1 MKKTRVAI
9 LFGGKSAEHEVSLQ
23 SAKSIVEAIDT
34 DKYDIVLVGVDK
46 QGKWLLN
53 DQSSYLLNENNPKL
67 ISLNKSNNELA
78 VLPGN
83 KERQLVS
90 TTQDSIG
97 AVDVVFPVLHGT
109 LGEDGAM
116 QGLLK
121 IMDVAFVGADVVG
134 SAVGM
139 DKDIMK
145 RLLRDAG
152 IPIGKFVALRK
163 GESIRYEDAKKQLGI
178 PLFVKPA
185 NQGSSVGVHKVHNKA
200 EFETCIKDAFQYDS
214 KILLEEFIDG
224 REIECAVLGNDDPKA
239 SVLGEII
246 PHHEFYSYEAKY
258 IDADGAGLQIPANLP
273 KDVAKE
279 VQEIAL
285 KTFKTLSCE
294 GMARV
299 DCFVTKENK
308 VYVNEINTIPGFTKI
323 SMYPKLWE
331 ASGIPYPE
339 LIDRLI
345 MLAIERHDLGK
356 QLKTTF

>member
-23 SAKSIVEAIDT
+23 SAKSIVEAIDK
-34 DKYDIVLVGVDK
+34 DKYEVLLVGIDK
-46 QGKWLLN
+46 QGRWLLN
-53 DQSSYLLNENNPKL
+53 DQSNYLLNETNPKL

-78 VLPGN
+78 INPGSQE
-83 KERQLVS
+83 KQLIS
-90 TTQDSIG
+90 STQDSIG
-97 AVDVVFPVLHGT
+97 KVDVVFPVLHGT

-121 IMDVAFVGADVVG
+121 TMDVAFVGADVLG

-152 IPIGKFVALRK
+152 IPIGKFIALK
-163 GESIRYEDAKKQLGI
+163 AGEDISFEKAKTELRV
-178 PLFVKPA
+178 PLFIKPA
-185 NQGSSVGVHKVHNKA
+185 NQGSSVGVHKVHNEK
-200 EFETCIKDAFQYDS
+200 EFKNAIVDAFQYDR
-214 KILLEEFIDG
+214 KILLEEFIEG
-224 REIECAVLGNDDPKA
+224 REIECSVLGNDNPKA

-258 IDADGAGLQIPANLP
+258 IDENGAGLKIPADIP
-273 KDVAKE
+273 DDTTKQIQD
-279 VQEIAL
+279 IAI
-285 KTFKTLSCE
+285 KTFTTLSCE

-299 DCFVTKENK
+299 DCFLTENNK
-308 VYVNEINTIPGFTKI
+308 IYVNEINTIPGFTKI

-331 ASGIPYPE
+331 ASGLGYSE
-339 LIDRLI
+339 LIDQLI
-345 MLAIERHDLGK
+345 QLAIERHIK
-356 QLKTTF
+356 SKSLKTSF